1 VKATAMTRHGR
12 RYVLT
17 WSAFLG
23 CLIGFL
29 LTSLRDGASSHP
41 FAPLMFLF
49 GALIIFGL
57 GVLEQAGSHGGRPAA
72 GGGSDA
78 Q

>member
-1 VKATAMTRHGR
+1 MTRHGL

-17 WSAFLG
+17 WCAFLG

-29 LTSLRDGASSHP
+29 LTSIRDDVSSHP

-57 GVLEQAGSHGGRPAA
+57 GVLEQARPHGGRR
-72 GGGSDA
+72 
-78 Q
+78 

>member
-1 VKATAMTRHGR
+1 MTHHGR

-17 WSAFLG
+17 WFAFLG
-23 CLIGFL
+23 CLIGFF
-29 LTSLRDGASSHP
+29 LTGLRDDASTHP

-57 GVLEQAGSHGGRPAA
+57 GVLEQARSHGGRR
-72 GGGSDA
+72 
-78 Q
+78 

>member
-1 VKATAMTRHGR
+1 MTRHGR

-29 LTSLRDGASSHP
+29 LTGLRDSTSSHP

-49 GALIIFGL
+49 GALIIFSL
-57 GVLEQAGSHGGRPAA
+57 GILEQARSHGGRR
-72 GGGSDA
+72 
-78 Q
+78 

>member
-1 VKATAMTRHGR
+1 MTRHGL

-17 WSAFLG
+17 WCAFLG

-29 LTSLRDGASSHP
+29 LTGLRDGSSTHP
-41 FAPLMFLF
+41 FAPLMLLF

-57 GVLEQAGSHGGRPAA
+57 GVLEQARSHGGRR
-72 GGGSDA
+72 
-78 Q
+78 

>member
-1 VKATAMTRHGR
+1 MTQHGR

-41 FAPLMFLF
+41 LAPLMFLF
-49 GALIIFGL
+49 GALIIFAL
-57 GVLEQAGSHGGRPAA
+57 GILELARSHCSRR
-72 GGGSDA
+72 
-78 Q
+78 

>member
-1 VKATAMTRHGR
+1 MTPMTRHGL

-17 WSAFLG
+17 WCAFLG
-23 CLIGFL
+23 CLNGFL
-29 LTSLRDGASSHP
+29 LTGLRDGSSTHP

-57 GVLEQAGSHGGRPAA
+57 GVLEQARSHGGRR
-72 GGGSDA
+72 
-78 Q
+78 

>member
-1 VKATAMTRHGR
+1 MTPMTPHDR
-12 RYVLT
+12 RQVLT

-29 LTSLRDGASSHP
+29 LTGLRDGASAHP
-41 FAPLMFLF
+41 FAPLMFLL

-57 GVLEQAGSHGGRPAA
+57 GVLEQARFPGGRR
-72 GGGSDA
+72 
-78 Q
+78 

>member
-1 VKATAMTRHGR
+1 MTPMTHHGR

-17 WSAFLG
+17 WFAFLG
-23 CLIGFL
+23 CLIGFF
-29 LTSLRDGASSHP
+29 LTGLRDDASTHP

-57 GVLEQAGSHGGRPAA
+57 GVLEQARPHGGRH
-72 GGGSDA
+72 
-78 Q
+78 

>member
-23 CLIGFL
+23 CLIGFF
-29 LTSLRDGASSHP
+29 LTGLRDDASTHP
-41 FAPLMFLF
+41 FAPLMVLF

-57 GVLEQAGSHGGRPAA
+57 GVLEQARPHGGRH
-72 GGGSDA
+72 
-78 Q
+78 

>member
-29 LTSLRDGASSHP
+29 LTSFRDDVSSHP

-49 GALIIFGL
+49 GALIIFAL
-57 GVLEQAGSHGGRPAA
+57 GILELARSHGGRR
-72 GGGSDA
+72 
-78 Q
+78 